1 MQMSMFEA
9 GMIICFGVSW
19 PVAIRKTLKTKSV
32 HGKSRMFLF
41 LVLGGYG
48 LGILHKIF
56 FSLDFVLLLYLFN
69 FTMVLIEIGLCFRYR
84 KSPLSVAAGAFN
96 ESEYSAADTLLAEP
110 ASVLESS
117 G

>member
-1 MQMSMFEA
+1 MSMLEA

-41 LVLGGYG
+41 LVLCGYG

-56 FSLDFVLLLYLFN
+56 FSLDMVLLLYLFN
-69 FTMVLIEIGLCFRYR
+69 FTMVLVEICLYYRYHEN
-84 KSPLSVAAGAFN
+84 PLPVAAAGASAEEDF
-96 ESEYSAADTLLAEP
+96 SAADTLLAD
-110 ASVLESS
+110 SD
-117 G
+117 

>member
-1 MQMSMFEA
+1 MFEA
-9 GMIICFGVSW
+9 GMIICFGISW

-32 HGKSRMFLF
+32 HGKSRMFLL

-69 FTMVLIEIGLCFRYR
+69 FTMVLIEICLYYRYH
-84 KSPLSVAAGAFN
+84 KNPLPFAAGASVEEEF
-96 ESEYSAADTLLAEP
+96 SAADTLLAEP
-110 ASVLESS
+110 EEE
-117 G
+117 

>member
-1 MQMSMFEA
+1 MSMFEA
-9 GMIICFGVSW
+9 GMIICFGISW

-69 FTMVLIEIGLCFRYR
+69 FTMVLIEICLYFRYH
-84 KSPLSVAAGAFN
+84 KNPLPFAAAGASDEEEF
-96 ESEYSAADTLLAEP
+96 SAADTLLAGPEGQYT
-110 ASVLESS
+110 SR
-117 G
+117 

>member
-1 MQMSMFEA
+1 MFEA
-9 GMIICFGVSW
+9 GMIICFGISW
-19 PVAIRKTLKTKSV
+19 PVAIRKTLKTRSV
-32 HGKSRMFLF
+32 HGKSRMFLL

-69 FTMVLIEIGLCFRYR
+69 FTMVLIEICLYYRYHNNQ
-84 KSPLSVAAGAFN
+84 LSFATAGAPDEKEF
-96 ESEYSAADTLLAEP
+96 SAADTLLAEP
-110 ASVLESS
+110 D